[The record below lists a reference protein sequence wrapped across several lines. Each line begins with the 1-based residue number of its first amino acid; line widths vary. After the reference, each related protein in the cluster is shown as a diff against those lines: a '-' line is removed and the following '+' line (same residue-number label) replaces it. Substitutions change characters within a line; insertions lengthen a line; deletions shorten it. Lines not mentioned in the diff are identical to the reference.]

1 MTAVARARLDRLT
14 AWQIA
19 AWAFGFRIASASLGF
34 VVNLAFDPPKAM
46 TLYGRPNHF
55 WDAFV
60 HGDSGWYEPI
70 ARSGYVYYV
79 DSRCNIA
86 FFPAYPLLMRYV
98 GRLFGTHHGAY
109 FLGGVVISWA
119 SFVLAMVALYY
130 LARLDLSPA
139 RARRAVLFIAVFP
152 FAFFFGIVY
161 TESLFL
167 LFTILA
173 FYGFRTRRW
182 LLGGLC
188 ASVAIAT
195 RVPGILM
202 WPALAWLAWTHAE
215 PTRRDRG
222 MALAGLAIAVGGF
235 AWYCAYIYSLS
246 GNPFEWVATIQKWD
260 YHPGGAP
267 WTAPA
272 RLIGNLLTRPYAY
285 LTGEPAALYD
295 TMYGLTGL
303 AFLALTP
310 VVWRRLGAAYGL
322 YMALNLLLPLS
333 SGVFE
338 GMGRY
343 CAILFPAFIWMAT
356 IRSRAVSST
365 LAVTFALVYAIA
377 FTLFLTNRAI
387 F

>member
-1 MTAVARARLDRLT
+1 MTAAARTRLDRLIG
-14 AWQIA
+14 WQIA
-19 AWAFGFRIASASLGF
+19 AWAFGFRLLSSVLGF
-34 VVNLAFDPPKAM
+34 IVNVAFDPPKAM
-46 TLYGRPNHF
+46 TLYAQPNHF
-55 WDAFV
+55 WDAFA

-109 FLGGVVISWA
+109 FLGGVVISWV
-119 SFVLAMVALYY
+119 SFVLGMVALYY
-130 LARLDLSPA
+130 LARLDLPRT
-139 RARRAVLFIAVFP
+139 RARRAVLLTAVFP
-152 FAFFFGIVY
+152 FAFFFGVVY
-161 TESLFL
+161 TESMFL

-182 LLGGLC
+182 LIGGLC

-222 MALAGLAIAVGGF
+222 LAVAGLVVALGGF
-235 AWYCAYIYSLS
+235 AWYCAYIYTLS
-246 GNPFEWVATIQKWD
+246 GHPFEWIATIQKWD

-267 WTAPA
+267 WEAPM
-272 RLIGNLLTRPYAY
+272 RLLTNLLTRPYTY
-285 LTGEPAALYD
+285 LTTDAAALAD
-295 TMYGLTGL
+295 TLYGLTGI

-310 VVWRRLGAAYGL
+310 VVWRHFGAAYGI
-322 YMALNLLLPLS
+322 YMLLNLLLPLS

-338 GMGRY
+338 GVGRY
-343 CAILFPAFIWMAT
+343 CSVLFPAFIWMAS
-356 IRSRAVSST
+356 IRSRAITSS
-365 LAVTFALVYAIA
+365 LIVVFALLYTLG